1 MANEIVLSAATEYVA
16 TADIPELIAQALHP
30 DTAGQQLTVSYFIK
44 FAGPGATGETA
55 RWNGWPIDDDDRK
68 VLDRIWADMPRLPDH
83 PTSDEV
89 QPYLEMANNAGL
101 DWILDVCWNNPEL
114 TSTILRFDAEREHRK
129 AIVSAVR
136 NGALKVVAPHTRLPT
151 DEYQPN
157 SEVSVE
163 ELTRYVAQFTIAVRM
178 TPNRDMAS
186 AAPQSARRQQTEQE
200 SPFAFPPK
208 LLKLS
213 LWDLACLH
221 TGQNAT
227 DDKPT
232 NETRHKLAELV
243 QSVYGR
249 KLWVEWPPGT
259 DFDFV
264 SGFVPTAANAR
275 VDTDWRELDRITVR
289 REDWERYEDE
299 MQRELAQRSELIQEQ
314 VTLWE
319 HRQPA
324 NLFTGDGFSEEL
336 LQLTTLSKYLEFET
350 WTPETAALLVSG
362 IQAPIPCD
370 EIPSK
375 GAMGLDNCFIIGTQ
389 DPFHQA
395 RWVLELWRS
404 RENPPIRVRPIDFIA
419 WCKTKNIDTSWLRSV
434 EENAQKVEKEMTMVN
449 IANHSGRAVPIPDGL
464 MMVTPS
470 WLAREIAMSKVE
482 IPDDQLLAGVKKIVP
497 AGTGISHIEP
507 LTGDEWRLVRNI
519 CGGNPPVPCSPADFE
534 AYREKFD
541 AVDNARNWTL
551 YPEYRPSN
559 AMQKAQI
566 KHTEIEVRHRNQMEK
581 LVRTG
586 NLSLV
591 SSAGIE
597 TTNIDEGYI
606 RIADVK
612 TYLEQ
617 WCIPYRNID
626 VANTDKWRNANGPA
640 VPPAPVDAPDEG
652 DLSLIGQTSEQ
663 WDQMTIEQRQ
673 RALRSIANTKRMAE
687 QVARQADERHAN
699 GRYTLSEAAKAIA
712 GTRERFETLEAKL
725 RGAAE
730 HGDLPMFGPGEQAR
744 YDYMDG
750 KDVRLFYEEAHW
762 DDLNA
767 WLDKNEPRIMF
778 RFPAPAPAPAATKTR
793 SGAASIRET
802 PAQYRQ
808 RVIAVLDKH
817 NGNKTKAGAE
827 LGISRQR
834 VAQLIAEKSQ
844 GGRAATDPNDPF
856 NRTQLPR
863 KKRT

>member
-44 FAGPGATGETA
+44 FAGPGSTGETA

-89 QPYLEMANNAGL
+89 QPYLEMANNAEL

-157 SEVSVE
+157 SQVSVE
-163 ELTRYVAQFTIAVRM
+163 ELTRYVAQFTIAVR
-178 TPNRDMAS
+178 TTSNRDMAS
-186 AAPQSARRQQTEQE
+186 AAPQLARRQQTEQE
-200 SPFAFPPK
+200 SPFVFPPK

-227 DDKPT
+227 DDRPT

-249 KLWVEWPPGT
+249 RLWVEWPPGT

-319 HRQPA
+319 RRQPA
-324 NLFTGDGFSEEL
+324 NLFAGDGFSEEL

-362 IQAPIPCD
+362 IQAHIPCD

-404 RENPPIRVRPIDFIA
+404 RENPPIRVRPMDFIA
-419 WCKTKNIDTSWLRSV
+419 WCKTKNIDTSWLRAV
-434 EENAQKVEKEMTMVN
+434 EENVRNVKANVAYGTPTTNAFSADDRRRFLDAQYWNEQELLALCLGVPKYADVDD
-449 IANHSGRAVPIPDGL
+449 IAPEAEREDTRTRISAAIQSGQLPAERNPSAGYGEAVYGGIWRIEPARAVRWALGNFDRLPD
-464 MMVTPS
+464 
-470 WLAREIAMSKVE
+470 WLTDS
-482 IPDDQLLAGVKKIVP
+482 QLQQI
-497 AGTGISHIEP
+497 
-507 LTGDEWRLVRNI
+507 
-519 CGGNPPVPCSPADFE
+519 F
-534 AYREKFD
+534 
-541 AVDNARNWTL
+541 
-551 YPEYRPSN
+551 
-559 AMQKAQI
+559 AMQEA
-566 KHTEIEVRHRNQMEK
+566 EK
-581 LVRTG
+581 
-586 NLSLV
+586 
-591 SSAGIE
+591 
-597 TTNIDEGYI
+597 
-606 RIADVK
+606 
-612 TYLEQ
+612 
-617 WCIPYRNID
+617 
-626 VANTDKWRNANGPA
+626 
-640 VPPAPVDAPDEG
+640 
-652 DLSLIGQTSEQ
+652 
-663 WDQMTIEQRQ
+663 
-673 RALRSIANTKRMAE
+673 
-687 QVARQADERHAN
+687 QAA
-699 GRYTLSEAAKAIA
+699 GRYTLREAAKAIA
-712 GTRERFETLEAKL
+712 GTGERFEALEAKL
-725 RGAAE
+725 CGAAE
-730 HGDLPMFGPGEQAR
+730 RRELPVHGPGERAR
-744 YDYMDG
+744 YEYTNG
-750 KDVRLFYEEAHW
+750 RCARPFYEEAHW
-762 DDLNA
+762 DDLNT
-767 WLDKNEPRIMF
+767 WLEKNEPRIMF
-778 RFPAPAPAPAATKTR
+778 RFPSPAARKATPT
-793 SGAASIRET
+793 AASIQET
-802 PAQYRQ
+802 PEQYRQ
-808 RVIAVLDKH
+808 RAIAVLDKH
-817 NGNKTKAGAE
+817 NGNKTKAGEE

-834 VAQLIAEKSQ
+834 VGQLVKEKSQ
-844 GGRAATDPNDPF
+844 AGRAATNPNDPF
-856 NRTQLPR
+856 NRTTLPR